1 MSGCLEPLSLLNA
14 KYTLTG
20 CDWPGQ
26 GVKDRTSPNRSSN
39 GFVQRKS
46 TVAHIWTGSMNEQHH
61 FGNKLE
67 TPPAE
72 F

>member
-1 MSGCLEPLSLLNA
+1 MVGSLEPLSLLNA
-14 KYTLTG
+14 KNTLTG
-20 CDWPGQ
+20 CDCPGQ

-46 TVAHIWTGSMNEQHH
+46 TVAYIWMGSISEQHH
-61 FGNKLE
+61 FGNKLA
-67 TPPAE
+67 TPRAE